1 MQEKQVSQ
9 EETIDIKALILK
21 YAQYWYYFILSILF
35 FGCIAF
41 LNNRYTVPEYSVS
54 TTLLIRDDNNTQL
67 GAENLLEGLELFSGK
82 KNLKNEIVILKSY
95 SLSEK
100 VIKELNLGIS
110 YYQHGFLQ
118 TNEMFG
124 NSPFNVRVDSSHLQ
138 LTGVNFKLTPINNE
152 EFTLSVVADNQYP
165 YTILSKNIE
174 KSITANINVKEKY
187 AFNSLIET
195 EFYAF
200 TVKKS
205 IHFNLKQVI
214 ESEKYFSFKLHQID
228 RLANNLIEKVIINP
242 VNKETSI
249 LNLNIKERTPR
260 KSIHILN
267 KITEIYIRSGLDEKN
282 LMAINTIHFIDE
294 QLTIIKD
301 SLSGIERKLELF
313 KTKHPDLEIVDKEY
327 GTYFQKQKL
336 DNSLSEQ
343 SVNIKY
349 YKSLL
354 SYLKNDKNTNSI
366 VSPTSMG
373 ISNPELNSLINQ
385 LLQLHA
391 KKGEL
396 QLTTTGKNPTYIAV
410 LSQINHTKKTIIEN
424 VNNLISSASIYEV
437 DLIDRITTFDK
448 KINKLPEAEKDYLI
462 LRRKYEYNEQ
472 TAIYLQQKRYEAS
485 LAKAGTESDHKVI
498 DYARLDNEKPISPR
512 KSLAYFIALLFGL
525 LLPITFISLRD
536 FFSDT
541 IKSKSDL
548 LNSTNIPILGLVG
561 HSDNPRSLVVPSAS
575 KSIIAESFRAL
586 RTNIQYLAA
595 DKEKKV
601 ITVTSSIGGEGKT
614 FTTMN
619 LAAIFALSGHRT
631 ILIGGDLRK
640 PKLHEDFKVDTSKG
654 LSSYLINKSNLTEVI
669 EKTEIDT
676 LDVIASG
683 PTPPNPAELLDSKK
697 MRDLIME
704 LNKTYDYVII
714 DTPPIGLVTD
724 GVILMQNADVNLYVV
739 RHNYSKTS
747 ALNIINNLYRQKQV
761 ENVHIIINDFK
772 HTSSGYGYGY
782 GYGYGSSGYGYYENE
797 ED

>member
-205 IHFNLKQVI
+205 IHFNLEQVI

-498 DYARLDNEKPISPR
+498 DFARLDNEKPISPR

-747 ALNIINNLYRQKQV
+747 ALSVINNLYRQKQV
-761 ENVHIIINDFK
+761 ENIHIIINDFK

-797 ED
+797 EN

>member
-1 MQEKQVSQ
+1 MQEKQISQ

-21 YAQYWYYFILSILF
+21 YAQYWYYFVLSILF
-35 FGCIAF
+35 FGSIAF

-82 KNLKNEIVILKSY
+82 KNLKNEIVILNSY
-95 SLSEK
+95 HLSKK
-100 VIKELNLGIS
+100 VIEELNLGIS

-118 TNEMFG
+118 TNEVFG
-124 NSPFNVRVDSSHLQ
+124 NSPFKIIVDSSHLQ
-138 LTGVNFKLTPINNE
+138 LTGIHFQITPLNNE
-152 EFTLSVVADNQYP
+152 EFTFSASASNQHP
-165 YTILSKNIE
+165 YNIISKNLE
-174 KSITANINVKEKY
+174 KSLIADIDIDKKY
-187 AFNSLIET
+187 TFNSLIET
-195 EFYAF
+195 EFYSF
-200 TVKKS
+200 TIYKS
-205 IHFNLKQVI
+205 INFNLEKII

-228 RLANNLIEKVIINP
+228 KLANKLIEEVIINP
-242 VNKETSI
+242 INKETSI
-249 LNLNIKERTPR
+249 LKLNLRERNPR

-327 GTYFQKQKL
+327 GTYFQKQRL

-354 SYLKNDKNTNSI
+354 SYLKNEKNTNSI

-373 ISNPELNSLINQ
+373 ISNLELNNLINQ
-385 LLQLHA
+385 LLQLNA

-396 QLTTTGKNPTYIAV
+396 QLTTTDKNPTYIAI

-498 DYARLDNEKPISPR
+498 DFARLDNEEPISPR
-512 KSLAYFIALLFGL
+512 KSLAYFISLLFGF
-525 LLPITFISLRD
+525 LLPIAFISLRD

-548 LNSTNIPILGLVG
+548 LNSTNIPILGLIG
-561 HSDNPRSLVVPSAS
+561 HSDNATSLVVSNAS

-595 DKEKKV
+595 DKVKKV

-619 LAAIFALSGHRT
+619 LAAIIALSGHKT
-631 ILIGGDLRK
+631 VLIGGDLRK

-654 LSSYLINKSNLTEVI
+654 LSSYLINKSELAEVI
-669 EKTEIDT
+669 EKTEIDS

-724 GVILMQNADVNLYVV
+724 GVILMQHADVNLYVV

-747 ALNIINNLYRQKQV
+747 ALNVINNLYRQKQV

>member
-1 MQEKQVSQ
+1 MQEEEISQ

-118 TNEMFG
+118 TNELFG
-124 NSPFNVRVDSSHLQ
+124 NSPFNIRVDSSHLQ
-138 LTGVNFKLTPINNE
+138 LTGVNFKLTPVNNE
-152 EFTLSVVADNQYP
+152 KFILSVVADNQYP

-174 KSITANINVKEKY
+174 KSLTANINIEREY

-200 TVKKS
+200 TVNKS
-205 IHFNLKQVI
+205 IHFNLEQI
-214 ESEKYFSFKLHQID
+214 IGSEKYFSFKLHQID
-228 RLANNLIEKVIINP
+228 KLANNLIEKVIINP
-242 VNKETSI
+242 INKETSI
-249 LNLNIKERTPR
+249 LKLSIKERTPR
-260 KSIHILN
+260 RSIHILN

-294 QLTIIKD
+294 QLAIIKD

-313 KTKHPDLEIVDKEY
+313 KTKHPNLEIVDKEY

-385 LLQLHA
+385 LLQLYA

-498 DYARLDNEKPISPR
+498 DLARLDSEKPISPR
-512 KSLAYFIALLFGL
+512 KSLAYFIALLFGIL
-525 LLPITFISLRD
+525 IPITFISLRD

-561 HSDNPRSLVVPSAS
+561 HSDNAKSLVVPNAS

-595 DKEKKV
+595 DKKKKV

-619 LAAIFALSGHRT
+619 LAAIFALSGHKT

-640 PKLHEDFKVDTSKG
+640 PKLHKDFKVNTSKG
-654 LSSYLINKSNLTEVI
+654 LSSYLINKSDLAEVI

-676 LDVIASG
+676 LNVIASG

-697 MRDLIME
+697 MINLIME

-724 GVILMQNADVNLYVV
+724 GVILMRNADVNLYVV

-747 ALNIINNLYRQKQV
+747 ALNVINNLYRQKQV
-761 ENVHIIINDFK
+761 ENIHIIINDFK

-782 GYGYGSSGYGYYENE
+782 GYGSSGYGYYENE

>member
-1 MQEKQVSQ
+1 MQEKQVDQ

-21 YAQYWYYFILSILF
+21 YAQYWYYFVLSVLF

-67 GAENLLEGLELFSGK
+67 GAENLLEGLEMFSGK
-82 KNLKNEIVILKSY
+82 KNLKNEIVILSSY

-100 VIKELNLGIS
+100 VIEELNLGIS

-118 TNEMFG
+118 TNELFG
-124 NSPFNVRVDSSHLQ
+124 NSPFNIEVDSSHLQ
-138 LTGVNFKLTPINNE
+138 LTGINFKLTPVNNE
-152 EFTLSVVADNQYP
+152 EFTLSISTNNQYP
-165 YTILSKNIE
+165 YNIFSKNLE
-174 KSITANINVKEKY
+174 KSLIADIDIDQKY

-195 EFYAF
+195 EFYSF
-200 TVKKS
+200 RINKS
-205 IHFNLKQVI
+205 IHFKLEKI
-214 ESEKYFSFKLHQID
+214 ITSEKYFSFKLHQTD
-228 RLANNLIEKVIINP
+228 KLASKLIQKVIINP
-242 VNKETSI
+242 INKETSI
-249 LNLNIKERTPR
+249 LKLSIRERNPR

-267 KITEIYIRSGLDEKN
+267 KITEIYIRTGLDEKN
-282 LMAINTIHFIDE
+282 LMAINTIDFIDD
-294 QLTIIKD
+294 QLTIIQD
-301 SLSGIERKLELF
+301 SLSAIERKLEQF
-313 KTKHPDLEIVDKEY
+313 KTLHPNLEIVDKEY

-354 SYLKNDKNTNSI
+354 SYLKNDKNSNSI
-366 VSPTSMG
+366 ISPTSMG
-373 ISNPELNSLINQ
+373 ISNPELNNLINQ
-385 LLQLHA
+385 LLQLYA

-498 DYARLDNEKPISPR
+498 DFARLDSEEPISPR
-512 KSLAYFIALLFGL
+512 KSLAYFIALIFGIL
-525 LLPITFISLRD
+525 IPITIISLRD

-561 HSDNPRSLVVPSAS
+561 HSDNPKSLVVSNAS

-619 LAAIFALSGHRT
+619 LAAIFALSGHKT

-654 LSSYLINKSNLTEVI
+654 LSSYLINKSELTEI
-669 EKTEIDT
+669 IDKTEIDT

-697 MRDLIME
+697 MKNLIME

-724 GVILMQNADVNLYVV
+724 GVILMQHADVNLYVV
-739 RHNYSKTS
+739 RHNYSKAG
-747 ALNIINNLYRQKQV
+747 ALNVINNLYRQKQAK
-761 ENVHIIINDFK
+761 NINIIINDFK

-782 GYGYGSSGYGYYENE
+782 GYGSSGYGYYENE
-797 ED
+797 EG

>member
-1 MQEKQVSQ
+1 MQENQASQ

-21 YAQYWYYFILSILF
+21 YLQYWYYFVACILF

-41 LNNRYTVPEYSVS
+41 LNNRYTVPKYSVS

-82 KNLKNEIVILKSY
+82 KNLKNEIVILSSY
-95 SLSEK
+95 SLFEK
-100 VIKELNLGIS
+100 VIEELNLGVS

-118 TNEMFG
+118 TNELFG
-124 NSPFNVRVDSSHLQ
+124 ISPFELDVDSSHLQ
-138 LTGVNFKLTPINNE
+138 LTGINFQITPLNNE
-152 EFTLSVVADNQYP
+152 EFKLSVSASNQFP
-165 YTILSKNIE
+165 YNILTKRLE
-174 KSITANINVKEKY
+174 KSLTSDIDIENKF
-187 AFNSLIET
+187 AFNSVIESD
-195 EFYAF
+195 FF
-200 TVKKS
+200 SFKVNKS
-205 IHFNLKQVI
+205 IHFNLEKI
-214 ESEKYFSFKLHQID
+214 IDSEKYFSFKFHQID
-228 RLANNLIEKVIINP
+228 KLANKLIEDVIINP
-242 VNKETSI
+242 INKETSI
-249 LNLNIKERTPR
+249 LKLNLRERNPR

-267 KITEIYIRSGLDEKN
+267 KITEIYIRSGLNEKN
-282 LMAINTIHFIDE
+282 LMAINTIHFIDD
-294 QLTIIKD
+294 QLTIIQD
-301 SLSGIERKLELF
+301 SLSQIERKLELF
-313 KTKHPDLEIVDKEY
+313 KTKHPNLEIVDKEY

-349 YKSLL
+349 YRSLL
-354 SYLKNDKNTNSI
+354 TYLKNEKNTNSI
-366 VSPTSMG
+366 ISPTSMG
-373 ISNPELNSLINQ
+373 ISNPELNNLINQ
-385 LLQLHA
+385 LLQLYA

-396 QLTTTGKNPTYIAV
+396 QLTTTEKNPNYIAI

-424 VNNLISSASIYEV
+424 VNNLISSALIYEV
-437 DLIDRITTFDK
+437 DLINRVTTFNK

-462 LRRKYEYNEQ
+462 LRREYEYNEQ

-485 LAKAGTESDHKVI
+485 LARAGTESDHKVI
-498 DYARLDNEKPISPR
+498 DFARLDSSEPISPR
-512 KSLAYFIALLFGL
+512 KSLAYFISILIGI

-548 LNSTNIPILGLVG
+548 MNSTKIPILGLVG
-561 HSDNPRSLVVPSAS
+561 HSDNARSLVVPNAS

-595 DKEKKV
+595 DKEKKI

-619 LAAIFALSGHRT
+619 LAAIFALSGHKT
-631 ILIGGDLRK
+631 VLIGGDLRK
-640 PKLHEDFKVDTSKG
+640 PKLHEDFKVNTSKG
-654 LSSYLINKSNLTEVI
+654 LSSYLINKSDLAEVI

-683 PTPPNPAELLDSKK
+683 PTPPNPAELLDSDK
-697 MRDLIME
+697 MKDLIID

-739 RHNYSKTS
+739 RHNYSKAG
-747 ALNIINNLYRQKQV
+747 ALNIINNLYQQKQV

>member
-21 YAQYWYYFILSILF
+21 YAQYWYYFVLSILF

-205 IHFNLKQVI
+205 IHFNLEQVI